1 MIFKDIS
8 NFSNTSDYLSI
19 LNGCIA
25 IDLIV
30 ILLLVNKFI
39 SSKIL
44 HKWYKI
50 FNLSAVIADILIIVL
65 GILITR
71 FLYSFVFKK
80 WNIVYFILLALCVQI
95 IHDILFYLF
104 FKSVPK
110 GFSFILD
117 FFKKYAD
124 DSGYKA
130 ILADSIMVIFACLFS
145 SYFAGLS
152 LGRKPTPIEAI
163 EHYVMFSSPKPF
175 FWGEFSV
182 TDRKRELPA
191 HL

>member
-8 NFSNTSDYLSI
+8 NFSNTGDYLPI

-30 ILLLVNKFI
+30 ILLLVNKII

-71 FLYSFVFKK
+71 FLYGFIFTK
-80 WNIVYFILLALCVQI
+80 WNIVYFILLAVCVQI
-95 IHDILFYLF
+95 THDILFYLF
-104 FKSVPK
+104 FKSVPN

-130 ILADSIMVIFACLFS
+130 VIADSIMVIFACLMS

-152 LGRKPTPIEAI
+152 LNTNII
-163 EHYVMFSSPKPF
+163 ITIVLIYSIPF
-175 FWGEFSV
+175 
-182 TDRKRELPA
+182 LIYQ
-191 HL
+191 

>member
-1 MIFKDIS
+1 MIFKNIS
-8 NFSNTSDYLSI
+8 NFSNASDYLPI
-19 LNGCIA
+19 LNGCIT

-30 ILLLVNKFI
+30 IFLLVNNFI
-39 SSKIL
+39 NSKLL
-44 HKWYKI
+44 HQWYKI

-65 GILITR
+65 AILITR
-71 FLYSFVFKK
+71 FIYSFIFKK

-130 ILADSIMVIFACLFS
+130 ILADSIMVIFGCLFS

-152 LGRKPTPIEAI
+152 LNTNII
-163 EHYVMFSSPKPF
+163 ITIVLIYSIPF
-175 FWGEFSV
+175 
-182 TDRKRELPA
+182 LIYQ
-191 HL
+191 